1 MIHQDSGPS
10 KCFGCVKFANLTGPS
25 FQGPDGPQM
34 GTKGLVAQYVSTMM
48 DIKRL
53 TLAID
58 RQRLIELFGSFGDL
72 TS

>member
-1 MIHQDSGPS
+1 
-10 KCFGCVKFANLTGPS
+10 
-25 FQGPDGPQM
+25 M

-58 RQRLIELFGSFGDL
+58 RQRLIELFGSFGEL